1 MLLSHSDIEINI
13 KDDSKNTALQWCVD
27 REKIETAR
35 VLLNDPRVD
44 VCSANLL
51 GVLNLFFLY
60 THQTALHWAITKD
73 NIEFVELLMMN
84 KEIDINQGDIIFLIN
99 LIIFF

>member
-1 MLLSHSDIEINI
+1 MLLSHPEIEINT
-13 KDDSKNTALQWCVD
+13 KDDSLNTALQWCVD

-35 VLLNDPRVD
+35 ILLNDPRID

-51 GVLNLFFLY
+51 GILIFFFS
-60 THQTALHWAITKD
+60 HQTALHWAISKN

-84 KEIDINQGDIIFLIN
+84 QEIDINQSDVIL
-99 LIIFF
+99 FFKFK